1 MFLIKLVFHIIDYL
15 KEDADVDR
23 DVWVFS
29 MTLFLTE
36 NAFSSPSKLT
46 CWELVGWA
54 QQTVRNPW
62 QDPWTTPWFRRHPN
76 MGSQKPPA
84 CRHDTVDRLKN
95 YRTMKNI
102 FQSNSMHFIIT
113 FKHEMFVHE
122 YDLTWLKRWKMIL
135 RKFLPQTQLLKEQGS
150 KKEVLND

>member
-1 MFLIKLVFHIIDYL
+1 MKYYPTFKCHEVFFIRLVVCIIDYL

-84 CRHDTVDRLKN
+84 CRHETVDRLKN
-95 YRTMKNI
+95 LQNNKEYFSIKYDTLY
-102 FQSNSMHFIIT
+102 IT
-113 FKHEMFVHE
+113 FKHKLFDHGNMSYLIEEIEDDF
-122 YDLTWLKRWKMIL
+122 T
-135 RKFLPQTQLLKEQGS
+135 
-150 KKEVLND
+150 